1 MDDHKKL
8 PRLGKVKKEVLLS
21 LHIYLGAI
29 VEDDF
34 PLAPDELPVRLY
46 SAGVF
51 VEDLLTSMSGTRHY
65 LRPLDGMMLEVAPDK
80 LKAEYERLYNEWQ
93 YRQWYGPELKKTED
107 LPPILDLEETKNWRT
122 SALSELRDLDRR
134 EMSVKGSVKGSD
146 AEIVNYA
153 HLRSSKAWEKRWG
166 SLEASCYAA
175 LKSLKRDRLI
185 WRKRFKPE
193 NRVNEVMKIGL
204 TMKGLQLS
212 RTLMEKAFS
221 EYAVKLREGFTK
233 AGLPDTEH
241 DKLIASFRLKFGLV
255 RPVRD
260 G

>member
-1 MDDHKKL
+1 MGDHRKL
-8 PRLGKVKKEVLLS
+8 PRLSKRKREVLLS
-21 LHIYLGAI
+21 LHISLGAI

-34 PLAPDELPVRLY
+34 PLTLDELPVRLY
-46 SAGVF
+46 SVGVF

-65 LRPLDGMMLEVAPDK
+65 LRPRDGMMLEVAPDK

-93 YRQWYGPELKKTED
+93 RRHWHDPKGLSDAQ
-107 LPPILDLEETKNWRT
+107 WRT
-122 SALSELRDLDRR
+122 SALSELRDFDRR
-134 EMSVKGSVKGSD
+134 EMSVKGSVKGGD
-146 AEIVNYA
+146 AEIANYA

-175 LKSLKRDRLI
+175 LNPLERDRLI
-185 WRKRFKPE
+185 WRKRFKAE

-212 RTLMEKAFS
+212 RALMEKAFS
-221 EYAVKLREGFTK
+221 EYAVELREGFSK

-241 DKLIASFRLKFGLV
+241 DKLIASFRLRYGLI